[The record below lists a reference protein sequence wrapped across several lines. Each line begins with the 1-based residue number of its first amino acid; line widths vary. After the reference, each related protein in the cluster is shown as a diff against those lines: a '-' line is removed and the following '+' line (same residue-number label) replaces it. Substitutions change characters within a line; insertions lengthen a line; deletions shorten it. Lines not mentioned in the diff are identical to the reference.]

1 MKLDSKV
8 GFNFTVSLWG
18 REKFVVDLGSH
29 ESCTRKGAPHEEKPD
44 GPPSKS
50 GLKRANSKETDGGSD
65 GSASID
71 EASDGSKGLVV
82 STDRWMGCK
91 ISSNS

>member
-18 REKFVVDLGSH
+18 GEKFVVDLGSH

-44 GPPSKS
+44 GAPSERS
-50 GLKRANSKETDGGSD
+50 LKGANSEKTNGGSD
-65 GSASID
+65 GSASVD

-82 STDRWMGCK
+82 STDRWVGCK